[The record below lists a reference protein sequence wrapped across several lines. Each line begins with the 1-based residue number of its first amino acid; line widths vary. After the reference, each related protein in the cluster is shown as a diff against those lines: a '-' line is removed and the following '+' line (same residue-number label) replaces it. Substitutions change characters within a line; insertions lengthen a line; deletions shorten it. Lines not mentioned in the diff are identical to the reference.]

1 MKNLHLVLKIGLII
15 MAIGLLP
22 VVILAIF
29 TALGLDE
36 GSGLGLVFFL
46 MLCSFISIPLIILG
60 VFLDERKS
68 KKKKK

>member
-22 VVILAIF
+22 IVILAIF
-29 TALGLDE
+29 ATLGLYE

-46 MLCSFISIPLIILG
+46 MLCSLISIPLIILG

-68 KKKKK
+68 KKSKK